1 MFNLTLPWWELI
13 LRGGGVYLT
22 VILLLRISGKRE
34 LGQLTPFDFVLL
46 MLISEGAS
54 NALTAGDDSW
64 LASVIVIS
72 TMLLLNAGL
81 GYLTTRHARV
91 ERWMEGRP
99 RFLIREGRVIYAT
112 LREESISNNELMA
125 ALRQNGCFRPSQVA
139 YAILET
145 TGEISVKKRGDGDD
159 DESPSKNPSPA

>member
-1 MFNLTLPWWELI
+1 MFDLTLPWWELI
-13 LRGGGVYLT
+13 LRGGGIYLT

-64 LASVIVIS
+64 LAAVIVIT

-81 GYLTTRHARV
+81 GYMTARHARV

-99 RFLIREGRVIYAT
+99 RFLIREGRVLYAA
-112 LREESISNNELMA
+112 LRKETISNNELMA
-125 ALRQNGCFRPSQVA
+125 ALRQNGCFRPSQVE

-145 TGEISVKKRGDGDD
+145 TGEISVKKRGDDGD
-159 DESPSKNPSPA
+159 EAPPSKNRP

>member
-13 LRGGGVYLT
+13 LRGGGVYLS
-22 VILLLRISGKRE
+22 VILLLRLSGKRE

-64 LASVIVIS
+64 AAAVIVIT
-72 TMLLLNAGL
+72 TMLLLNAAL
-81 GYLTTRHARV
+81 GILTTRFARM

-99 RFLIREGRVIYAT
+99 LFLVRQGRVLYET
-112 LREESISNNELMA
+112 LRRESISNNELMA
-125 ALRQNGCFRPSQVA
+125 ALRQNGCFRPSQA
-139 YAILET
+139 EYAILET
-145 TGEISVKKRGDGDD
+145 TGEISVKKRDSS
-159 DESPSKNPSPA
+159 ESR